1 MSAGKLLFLEPDS
14 VRFWRLDSSA
24 TVRCEVLSERC
35 VLDARVRRAFP
46 LSHPEAYVSVEDGAG
61 KEIGIL
67 RSLEGL
73 DPDSRAV
80 IDQELDRRYFTPT
93 ILEIT
98 KLWQEGGIWTFHV
111 RTQRGEATFYV
122 RNWRDSA
129 HEIQPGRWQIRS
141 IDSQRYDIRSFD
153 DLDERSKMLLE
164 QVF

>member
-1 MSAGKLLFLEPDS
+1 M
-14 VRFWRLDSSA
+14 
-24 TVRCEVLSERC
+24 
-35 VLDARVRRAFP
+35 
-46 LSHPEAYVSVEDGAG
+46 EDGAG